1 MLSVEN
7 PGVWSDAEAADLL
20 HPDDAHRI
28 HAALADLG
36 YTLIPEEPLWQ
47 PYDGVCDPEIFAPSD
62 ATWGSSCRT
71 LDATLRPMQPLNGS
85 DGSAHMA
92 GRGLRATA
100 AKGLAALPHLQ
111 SAASRFTPSRMRSG
125 VEFE

>member
-1 MLSVEN
+1 VLSVEN

-62 ATWGSSCRT
+62 ATWWIRYFDY
-71 LDATLRPMQPLNGS
+71 L
-85 DGSAHMA
+85 
-92 GRGLRATA
+92 
-100 AKGLAALPHLQ
+100 
-111 SAASRFTPSRMRSG
+111 
-125 VEFE
+125 